1 MEVNIWLVVIISGF
15 ITFLIRFSLIGLWG
29 KLKIPDLIN
38 RALIYIPPAVLAAI
52 ILPELMI
59 REGQLDL
66 SISNPRLVAGLV
78 AIIVAWI
85 TKNVVV
91 TILAGMG
98 VLLLFQVSNLIIR
111 FVFI

>member
-1 MEVNIWLVVIISGF
+1 MNIWLVVIISGS

-29 KLKIPDLIN
+29 KLHIPDLIN
-38 RALIYIPPAVLAAI
+38 RSLIYIPPAVLAAI

-59 REGQLDL
+59 REGQINL
-66 SISNPRLVAGLV
+66 SFSNPRLVAGLV
-78 AIIVAWI
+78 AIIVAWK

-98 VLLLFQVSNLIIR
+98 VLLLFQV
-111 FVFI
+111 FI

>member
-1 MEVNIWLVVIISGF
+1 MTIWLVVIISGL

-29 KLKIPDLIN
+29 KFHIPDLIN
-38 RALIYIPPAVLAAI
+38 RSLRYIPPAVLAAI

-59 REGQLDL
+59 RDGQIDL
-66 SISNPRLVAGLV
+66 LISNPRLVAGIV
-78 AIIVAWI
+78 AIIVAWM

-98 VLLLFQVSNLIIR
+98 VLLLFQV
-111 FVFI
+111 FIQ